1 MANGIW
7 LYYTKKGNLAKIQH
21 GQVIRQG
28 GAFKLIFA
36 FEDESI
42 IMNKS
47 LMVSFKKPGGEVTP
61 FYSVAQKITED
72 NIKSYRIKF
81 NKIKATE
88 MTYGLQDGVEY
99 CALEFEAPSVG
110 ITDKYGV
117 LTVITKISST
127 QDEDDVVYF
136 QGSVQLYI
144 EPTFGKQP
152 ESSNISH
159 SQYEAL
165 LKHIDEVISSKL
177 TRIGGVG
184 ENITL
189 KGETLVNG
197 ENDYLKINEPIE
209 EDNPTSKKYVDTK
222 TNSLDSKVSKT
233 ITYEKQQLDVERQN
247 QAREN
252 INAEEVGVAKNLL
265 DNHNNDENA
274 HKDIR
279 NMIPDVSEFITKT
292 VNDLENYYLKSD
304 TYSKEEINQRISEI
318 PKFNIKVV
326 NELPIANISS
336 ATLYLLKS
344 GDEDSNLYTEYIYA
358 NGEWEE
364 LGSQDVDLTD
374 YVKKEYLPI
383 VYDKLTNRE
392 FNFIQ
397 IDTLGGA
404 VFYDVS
410 DLIYTNFGNDRYYLP
425 TQGAVKDYVDGLFEG
440 FGGVPILN
448 GTEENPVLLYT
459 LTPGEYILKGG
470 SYAKFTDEQ
479 DAGLIKVN
487 TLYEDNYIV
496 ILNKTL
502 KKDNESPITTYYN
515 ALRIMGTFLI
525 SDQYFSFGQ
534 ACEYIHEINPKRYAD
549 RTFYRLVPN
558 IIAGEGIN
566 VINENG
572 NITISLQQSLPTIVD
587 LEE

>member
-7 LYYTKKGNLAKIQH
+7 LYYTKKGNLAKVQH

-42 IMNKS
+42 IMDKS

-110 ITDKYGV
+110 ITDKYGA

-152 ESSNISH
+152 ESSNISY

-189 KGETLVNG
+189 EGETLANG
-197 ENDYLKINEPIE
+197 DNDYLKINEPIE

-233 ITYEKQQLDVERQN
+233 ITYEKQELDVEKQK

-252 INAEEVGVAKNLL
+252 INAEEIGIAKNLL
-265 DNHNNDENA
+265 ENHNNSENA

-279 NMIPDVSEFITKT
+279 NMIPDVSEFITKA

-318 PKFNIKVV
+318 PKLSIQVV
-326 NELPIANISS
+326 DELPTENISS
-336 ATLYLLKS
+336 DTIYLLKS
-344 GDEDSNLYTEYIYA
+344 GDEESNLYTEYIYT
-358 NGEWEE
+358 NNVWEE
-364 LGSQDVDLTD
+364 LGSQDVDLTG
-374 YVKKEYLPI
+374 YVQEKQLPTI
-383 VYDKLTNRE
+383 YNNATGSVTKLTE
-392 FNFIQ
+392 VGS
-397 IDTLGGA
+397 LGES
-404 VFYDVS
+404 VFYGITTRV
-410 DLIYTNFGNDRYYLP
+410 YTDSGTESSYLT
-425 TQGAVKDYVDGLFEG
+425 TQGAVKNYVDNSLAN
-440 FGGVPILN
+440 FGGIPTLN
-448 GTEENPVLLYT
+448 GTEENPTLIYK

-470 SYAKFTDEQ
+470 SYVKFTSNNSDP
-479 DAGLIKVN
+479 IVRVT
-487 TLYEDNYIV
+487 TLFDNNYIIV
-496 ILNKTL
+496 LNNVT
-502 KKDNESPITTYYN
+502 KKSESLNMFVDYSKIIGAFLLSDSYVSFNQNEMFIHEVSQFIYSEKTYY
-515 ALRIMGTFLI
+515 
-525 SDQYFSFGQ
+525 
-534 ACEYIHEINPKRYAD
+534 
-549 RTFYRLVPN
+549 RLTSN
-558 IIAGEGIN
+558 IIAGDGIN
-566 VINENG
+566 VVNENG